1 MLSLLPVLRQH
12 QRYVLPKV
20 SIRSQNP
27 SSITHRFPSLKP
39 LRNGVLDPPEY
50 VTLEGDEGQ
59 PVALSAAQDFSIFRV
74 FGPILFLVKFI
85 DWNVYIVWSFG
96 SSIWIGLFFGAK
108 SPSNGALGHSFER
121 IVLPWVIVDISHQ
134 IISNVGNFCMT
145 NETLNL
151 RRFQQT
157 MYHHNRILFKMVF
170 NTIFEFKGPFAI
182 SGAAEAGGS
191 RQPGFEFVVAVENI
205 ITIGV
210 LQKEGRYGGVVA
222 DLLTI

>member
-1 MLSLLPVLRQH
+1 
-12 QRYVLPKV
+12 
-20 SIRSQNP
+20 
-27 SSITHRFPSLKP
+27 
-39 LRNGVLDPPEY
+39 
-50 VTLEGDEGQ
+50 
-59 PVALSAAQDFSIFRV
+59 
-74 FGPILFLVKFI
+74 
-85 DWNVYIVWSFG
+85 
-96 SSIWIGLFFGAK
+96 
-108 SPSNGALGHSFER
+108 
-121 IVLPWVIVDISHQ
+121 
-134 IISNVGNFCMT
+134 MT